1 MDFSAATPEEKLMFT
16 GSATVSVGRVNV
28 TGTVTKETG
37 KPVQA
42 NVGVSLTKK
51 Q

>member
-1 MDFSAATPEEKLMFT
+1 MDFSGTPEEKLKFT

-42 NVGVSLTKK
+42 SGNISLTKK
-51 Q
+51 

>member
-1 MDFSAATPEEKLMFT
+1 MDFSGTPEEKLKFT
-16 GSATVSVGRVNV
+16 ATGTVTVGKVNV

-42 NVGVSLTKK
+42 SGNISLTKK
-51 Q
+51 

>member
-1 MDFSAATPEEKLMFT
+1 MDFSGTPEEKLKFT
-16 GSATVSVGRVNV
+16 ASGTVTVGPVNV

-42 NVGVSLTKK
+42 SGNISLTKK
-51 Q
+51 

>member
-1 MDFSAATPEEKLMFT
+1 MDFSGTPEEKLKFT
-16 GSATVSVGRVNV
+16 ASGTVTVGKVNV

-42 NVGVSLTKK
+42 SGNISLTKK
-51 Q
+51 